1 MIQSKNKQEDKTTTK
16 PDEKQSNKRRTG
28 RPTSSMK
35 DFIIA
40 QRKQNRGKRGV
51 VTIDGKELKPRTA

>member
-1 MIQSKNKQEDKTTTK
+1 MIRSKNKQDDKTASK
-16 PDEKQSNKRRTG
+16 PDDKHSNKRKTG